1 MRAVLSLPLLVL
13 AALALPPASGAASF
27 DAAVYADATGA
38 YLADFSYDGP
48 CNGQGTVTLV
58 IHRPSGDD
66 VRTAAVT
73 STAPVDT
80 CGVSLSCL
88 DCPPIPDAYVWT
100 LKGAGVLLVG
110 GGPSAYYQ
118 YQDAPLAYS
127 LSGVFQGGTLE
138 AAGAL

>member
-1 MRAVLSLPLLVL
+1 MRVTLSLPLLALL
-13 AALALPPASGAASF
+13 AFALPAASGATSY
-27 DAAVYADATGA
+27 DAAVFTDATGA

-66 VRTAAVT
+66 VRVAPVT
-73 STAPVDT
+73 SLAPVDT
-80 CGVSLSCL
+80 CGASLSCL
-88 DCPPIPDAYVWT
+88 DCPPVPDGYVWT
-100 LKGAGVLLVG
+100 LKGAGILLAG

-118 YQDAPLAYS
+118 YQSAPLAYS
-127 LSGVFQGGTLE
+127 LSGTFQGGALE